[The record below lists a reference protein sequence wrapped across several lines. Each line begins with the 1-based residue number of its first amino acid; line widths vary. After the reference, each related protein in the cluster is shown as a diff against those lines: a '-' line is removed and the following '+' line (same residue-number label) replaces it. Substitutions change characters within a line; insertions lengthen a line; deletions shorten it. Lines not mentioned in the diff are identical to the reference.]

1 MRHPAVTATA
11 PAELLLQWTGWR
23 GMFELLAVA
32 TGASSALIYFLVP
45 ERVVAASMP
54 ASGGPVSLKTI
65 YSDPR
70 F

>member
-1 MRHPAVTATA
+1 
-11 PAELLLQWTGWR
+11 
-23 GMFELLAVA
+23 MFELLAVA
-32 TGASSALIYFLVP
+32 TGASAALIYFLVP